1 MEGKERQNIF
11 YLPQA
16 SPGVQCS
23 KRGKMCL
30 QLKYFWIRLTVCN
43 MNRIAD
49 LKVVMKNILI
59 F

>member
-1 MEGKERQNIF
+1 MEGKDTKYF
-11 YLPQA
+11 LFA
-16 SPGVQCS
+16 SSLSRCTVQQE
-23 KRGKMCL
+23 GKMCL